1 MTETSLYFNFSWNF
15 LLPMDRDRQEE
26 YGYRNPTTFTLQ
38 YPAFVVVRTF
48 TFPLVLM
55 RISTVIFEMFLD
67 RKIQLETLGLL
78 KL

>member
-15 LLPMDRDRQEE
+15 LLAMDRDRQEE
-26 YGYRNPTTFTLQ
+26 YGYRNLTMFTLQ
-38 YPAFVVVRTF
+38 YSAFVAVRNF